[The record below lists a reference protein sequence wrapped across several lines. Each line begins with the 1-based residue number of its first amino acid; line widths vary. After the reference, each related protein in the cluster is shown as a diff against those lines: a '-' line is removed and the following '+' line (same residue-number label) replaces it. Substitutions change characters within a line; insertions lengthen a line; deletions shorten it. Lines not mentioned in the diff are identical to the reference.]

1 MKYAVC
7 DIGSNT
13 IRLCVYELENGKI
26 KTLVNNKEHT
36 ELAKYIENN
45 LISEEGREAAVEA
58 ILKHKE
64 TVFELGIE
72 KPMYFATAALRNIE
86 NSKEAVAKIS
96 EKSGVFIDVI
106 SGEEEAMC
114 DFLGAT
120 CDFEIL
126 EGVVCDIGG
135 GSSEIV
141 YFKNGE
147 MCGGCSL
154 PIGSLLAY
162 KKFVANEFPD
172 SKETENLKNEIG
184 KLFDEQAF
192 DIPGGLVLCG
202 IGGSI
207 CSALSLYNMYYGL
220 TSNMDMECEKFHKM
234 LLEILISDNKR
245 DLISKVSKSRI
256 YTLLPG
262 MIILDKIVSML
273 EISLIKVTYNGV
285 REGYLI
291 KNVI

>member
-13 IRLCVYELENGKI
+13 IRLCIYEFENGKI

-45 LISEEGREAAVEA
+45 LISEEGIQAAVCA
-58 ILKHKE
+58 ILKHRE
-64 TVFELGIE
+64 TVESFGIE

-86 NSKEAVAKIS
+86 NSKEAVAEIS
-96 EKSGVFIDVI
+96 KKSGVFIEVI
-106 SGEEEAMC
+106 SGEDEALC

-120 CDFEIL
+120 CDFEIP
-126 EGVVCDIGG
+126 EGTVCDIGG

-147 MCGGCSL
+147 ICGSCSM
-154 PIGSLLAY
+154 PTGSLLAY
-162 KKFVANEFPD
+162 KNFVSDEFPT
-172 SKETENLKNEIG
+172 SGEMKNLQNEIE
-184 KLFDEQAF
+184 KLFNEQAF
-192 DIPGGLVLCG
+192 DIPEGLVLCG

-220 TSNMDMECEKFHKM
+220 SSNMDMECEKFHKM
-234 LLEILISDNKR
+234 LDEILLSDNKR
-245 DLISKVSKSRI
+245 DLISRVSKSRI
-256 YTLLPG
+256 YTLIPG
-262 MIILDKIVSML
+262 MIILDKIISML
-273 EISLIKVTYNGV
+273 GISLVKVTYNGV

-291 KNVI
+291 KNVV